1 MIHDFSENYKAQK
14 LAIVIW
20 CLATCNFSFFV
31 NVCSQIPI
39 SVNYQLSQ
47 EQGAISL

>member
-1 MIHDFSENYKAQK
+1 MIHDFSESYKAQK
-14 LAIVIW
+14 LVTIIW
-20 CLATCNFSFFV
+20 CLGTCMFSFFV